1 MRLNNHGVDLVFH
14 GKISNQFNSLGLE
27 TMKSIITFIENYAN
41 LYGYPQPGRVSSIK
55 NAEILLFT
63 EITKN
68 SVFKLYINQCDE
80 KDKISLSKFN
90 SIWLTNLNHIKIQ
103 KARTDVC
110 KTCRLLTREIMEKRE
125 RIRLEQHHEL
135 VKSLS
140 FHLGLVEKERA
151 IYKKLLMKHQ
161 NS

>member
-1 MRLNNHGVDLVFH
+1 
-14 GKISNQFNSLGLE
+14 
-27 TMKSIITFIENYAN
+27 MKSIITFIENYAY

-55 NAEILLFT
+55 NAEILLST

-68 SVFKLYINQCDE
+68 SVFELYINQCDE

-110 KTCRLLTREIMEKRE
+110 QTCRL
-125 RIRLEQHHEL
+125 
-135 VKSLS
+135 
-140 FHLGLVEKERA
+140 
-151 IYKKLLMKHQ
+151 
-161 NS
+161 